1 MLRQREPR
9 KHDERYLDF
18 IRSLPCACCG
28 NDIETQA
35 AHVKY
40 AEPRAGK
47 YKAGVG
53 QKSHDC
59 YAVPLCGRCHLGPE
73 GQHST
78 NERGWWRERGIDP
91 VYLALA
97 LWRCWTFGGDHEQAV
112 AIVFAHRELATVTPG

>member
-1 MLRQREPR
+1 MLRQRDPR
-9 KHDERYLDF
+9 KHDEPYLNF
-18 IRSLPCACCG
+18 IRSLECACCG

-47 YKAGVG
+47 YKAGLA
-53 QKSHDC
+53 KSHDC
-59 YAVPLCGRCHLGPE
+59 FAVPLCGRCHLGPA

-78 NERGWWRERGIDP
+78 NEQQWWQELGIDP

-97 LWRCWTFGGDHEQAV
+97 LWRVWTFGGDHAAATE
-112 AIVFAHRELATVTPG
+112 IIRAHRDLAVVTTD